1 MKFTDQE
8 WLALSRLLD
17 EALELP
23 PDERHAW
30 LENLAPSTASLK
42 STLREL
48 LAQHGGAETNDFLK
62 TLPKLDQAGGGTPSI
77 SGALPGA
84 IVGPY
89 RLLRELGHGGMGSVW
104 LAERTDGVLKRPVA
118 LKLPHQGMHGVQLAQ
133 RFARERDILAAL
145 THPHIAR
152 LYDAGVTADGQPF
165 LALEYIDGQPLANYC
180 DAHRL
185 GIAQRLELFLQVL
198 SAVQYAHAH
207 LVVHRDL
214 KPSNVLVN
222 PERQVR
228 LLDFGIAK
236 LIAGEAATESDLTQA
251 AGRLLTPDYASPEQ
265 ISGAPLTTATDIYS
279 LGVMLYELLTGE
291 RPYRLKRESRGAL
304 EEAILEEEVARP
316 SAACRDAAKAEL
328 RGLPLA
334 KLQKALRGDLD

>member
-118 LKLPHQGMHGVQLAQ
+118 LKLPHPGMHGVELAQ

-165 LALEYIDGQPLANYC
+165 IALEYIEGRSILADC
-180 DAHRL
+180 DEHR
-185 GIAQRLELFLQVL
+185 RSVRERVELFMQVL
-198 SAVQYAHAH
+198 EAVQYAHAH
-207 LVVHRDL
+207 LVIHRDL
-214 KPSNVLVN
+214 KPSNVLVD
-222 PERQVR
+222 EQGGVR
-228 LLDFGIAK
+228 LLDFG
-236 LIAGEAATESDLTQA
+236 
-251 AGRLLTPDYASPEQ
+251 
-265 ISGAPLTTATDIYS
+265 
-279 LGVMLYELLTGE
+279 
-291 RPYRLKRESRGAL
+291 
-304 EEAILEEEVARP
+304 VA
-316 SAACRDAAKAEL
+316 
-328 RGLPLA
+328 
-334 KLQKALRGDLD
+334 